1 MDSFLK
7 GDLGNRIVEEGGIWG
22 ELVAVA
28 VDNAPV
34 GVVVLGY
41 CTARRKVKSPWRNQ
55 RKWAADQSGEPIIRP
70 ARISDS
76 NQIRHL

>member
-34 GVVVLGY
+34 GVVLLGY
-41 CTARRKVKSPWRNQ
+41 CTARRKVKSP
-55 RKWAADQSGEPIIRP
+55 
-70 ARISDS
+70 
-76 NQIRHL
+76 